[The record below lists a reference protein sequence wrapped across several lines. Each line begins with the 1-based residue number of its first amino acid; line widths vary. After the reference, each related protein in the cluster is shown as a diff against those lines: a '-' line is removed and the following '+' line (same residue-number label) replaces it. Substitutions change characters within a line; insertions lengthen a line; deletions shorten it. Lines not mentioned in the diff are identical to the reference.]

1 MSRQI
6 YLALECWP
14 RAFGFFTFGNF
25 STFLI
30 IIRIRIHRLQ
40 LENVD
45 FIAEIILDITSN
57 YLRIA
62 NFSVINT
69 VISPAREKMLVAY
82 YTSLRNHYSTT

>member
-14 RAFGFFTFGNF
+14 RVFGFFTLGNF

>member
-1 MSRQI
+1 M
-6 YLALECWP
+6 LAARFRLFHAWQLQYILDNYP
-14 RAFGFFTFGNF
+14 D
-25 STFLI
+25 
-30 IIRIRIHRLQ
+30 RIHQLQ

-69 VISPAREKMLVAY
+69 VIFARPRENVSSILY
-82 YTSLRNHYSTT
+82 LLT

>member
-14 RAFGFFTFGNF
+14 RVFGFFTLGNF

-69 VISPAREKMLVAY
+69 VIFARPRENVSSILY
-82 YTSLRNHYSTT
+82 LLT